1 MFARPKSFSVLYG
14 IQRIFLNVFYLI
26 SVVAVFWL
34 IFYFLH
40 DILQAGGRVI
50 IPVSLAYLI
59 IIVLGYSIMQ
69 VISYIP
75 ANLAGAFDP
84 LKNAISDG
92 SISSGPEFAGKLAD
106 FMCSFF
112 NFAFFDVRSALV
124 RLEGEEPVSSS
135 DFNLLD
141 AGIEPGKL
149 KEFGDTLNETKYYR
163 KIITVQG
170 SFFVYVTPLIFGE
183 RKLGYIA
190 VATRHRLWNIFL
202 QLLNEFENDYVDD
215 QVVHILAREANTLG

>member
-1 MFARPKSFSVLYG
+1 
-14 IQRIFLNVFYLI
+14 
-26 SVVAVFWL
+26 
-34 IFYFLH
+34 
-40 DILQAGGRVI
+40 
-50 IPVSLAYLI
+50 
-59 IIVLGYSIMQ
+59 MQ

-92 SISSGPEFAGKLAD
+92 SISSGHEFAGKLAD

-124 RLEGEEPVSSS
+124 QIEGEQPASSS
-135 DFNLLD
+135 DLNLIE
-141 AGIEPGKL
+141 AGIEPGRL
-149 KEFGDTLNETKYYR
+149 TEFGHTLSETRYYR
-163 KIITVQG
+163 KIVTSQG

-183 RKLGYIA
+183 RKLGCIA
-190 VATRHRLWNIFL
+190 VATRQRLWKIFL

-215 QVVHILAREANTLG
+215 QVVHILAKEANAPG